1 MFKITDVSFSAE
13 VADISPNS
21 VPGYAYQVPKVW
33 RVTIGYGGREWIT
46 DFHSIFWHETI
57 SLAEV
62 LEITVCD
69 IDSIED
75 MARGARLD
83 AWLEH
88 YGYAGHGG
96 TYETAGVEAWN
107 SIVLARMQLEVLF
120 GEDYETALEA
130 VRNGEFNNA

>member
-13 VADISPNS
+13 LADITPNDA
-21 VPGYAYQVPKVW
+21 PRYAQQVSKVW
-33 RVTIGYGGREWIT
+33 RVTIGYGGREWIN
-46 DFHSIFWHETI
+46 DFYSIYWNETI

-62 LEITVCD
+62 LEITVSD

-75 MARGARLD
+75 MARGARLE
-83 AWLEH
+83 AWLDF
-88 YGYAGHGG
+88 YGYTGSGG
-96 TYETAGVEAWN
+96 TYDLAGVEAWN

-130 VRNGEFNNA
+130 VRNGDFNNV